1 MIAALIR
8 AVGLCKS
15 YGRTEVLRDFSLDMP
30 EKKITCVV
38 GPSGCGKTTLLQ
50 LLAGLEEPD
59 AGRVEGIAGKRLS
72 YVFQEPRLLPWK
84 TVWENIKFVLKG
96 IEVPAAGEEAAER
109 FLRAMGLWEFK
120 DSYPKELS
128 GGMKQR
134 AALCRAFA
142 YPHDILFLDEPFKSL
157 DTPLRLALVRLLA
170 ATWTEEPR
178 PVVMVTHDIFE
189 ALLLGHRVVVLSPR
203 PARVLE
209 ELEIELPHA
218 GRSPSRRPL
227 PELYERILGLLTV
240 S

>member
-1 MIAALIR
+1 MIR
-8 AVGLCKS
+8 AVGLCKK
-15 YGRTEVLRDFSLDMP
+15 YGRTEVLRDFSLEMP
-30 EKKITCVV
+30 AGKITCIV

-59 AGRVEGIAGKRLS
+59 AGRVEGVAGRRLS

-84 TVWENIKFVLKG
+84 TVWENIAFVLG
-96 IEVPAAGEEAAER
+96 GEGPAAAERAER

-120 DSYPKELS
+120 NSYPKELS

-142 YPHDILFLDEPFKSL
+142 YPHDVLFLDEPFKSL

-170 ATWTEEPR
+170 EMWAGSPR
-178 PVVMVTHDIFE
+178 PVIIVTHDIFE

-203 PARVLE
+203 PAKVLE
-209 ELEIELPHA
+209 ELEIDLPHA

-227 PELYERILGLLTV
+227 PELYERILGLL
-240 S
+240 SGS